1 MNMKEV
7 NGYLD
12 AIEAVLDAVPG
23 LVDAEHVARLRR
35 LRLLFVLLLQ
45 TKDDR

>member
-12 AIEAVLDAVPG
+12 ALEAVLDAVPG
-23 LVDAEHVARLRR
+23 LVDPEHVARLRR

-45 TKDDR
+45 DKDDR